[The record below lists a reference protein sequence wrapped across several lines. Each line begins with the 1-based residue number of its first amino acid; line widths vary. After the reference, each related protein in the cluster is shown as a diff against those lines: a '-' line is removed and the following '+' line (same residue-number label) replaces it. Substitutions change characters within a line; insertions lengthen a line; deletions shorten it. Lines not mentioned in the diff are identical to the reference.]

1 MTDASG
7 AVVAEKPKE
16 YAQYR
21 FRIPPTAT
29 DVLLVRHGESAPMPA
44 SPDLRTNS
52 DGQAD
57 PELSPLGVEQARL
70 TGERLA
76 GAGLQA
82 IYVTSLRRTQQTAVQ
97 LATLTGLEPQIEPDL
112 REIFLGEWE
121 GGEFRRRAQV
131 RDPRMVQLLAGA
143 DWDVV
148 PGAEPSEKFAA
159 RVHGALTRIHEA
171 HPGQR
176 VAVICH
182 GGVIGQALALA
193 TGSRTLA
200 FMSCD
205 NASISQLILHGD
217 HWIVRRYNDT
227 HHLGPAFTAAAAP
240 IE

>member
-1 MTDASG
+1 MTEVSG
-7 AVVAEKPKE
+7 AAVAEEPKE

-21 FRIPPTAT
+21 FRIPSTAT

-44 SPDLRTNS
+44 SSDFPTNS

-57 PELSPLGVEQARL
+57 PGLSPLGTEQARL
-70 TGERLA
+70 MGERLA

-82 IYVTSLRRTQQTAVQ
+82 IYVTSLRRTQQTAGL
-97 LATLTGLEPQIEPDL
+97 LATLSGLEPRIEPDL

-121 GGEFRRRAQV
+121 GGEFRRRAEL
-131 RDPRMVQLLAGA
+131 RDPRMVQLLGGAG
-143 DWDVV
+143 WDTV

-176 VAVICH
+176 VGVICH

-193 TGSRTLA
+193 TGARPLA
-200 FMSCD
+200 FMACD
-205 NASISQLILHGD
+205 NASISQLILHGEQ
-217 HWIVRRYNDT
+217 WIVRRYNDT

-240 IE
+240 LE